1 MKPVI
6 PFSLLPPRA
15 LASLAKKY
23 EAVGVS
29 VEKNFPSLKTRL
41 AQAEIEMPSREYAA
55 AALIS
60 ASVNAAFV
68 FVLLALFSILAGI
81 DMLAVAAV
89 LAAVVGVVSFLT
101 VVYYPQI
108 IATRRT
114 RRLQDNLV
122 PAVRQLVIELKSGVP
137 LFQALTSV
145 CSDYGEVSEEFKKIV
160 KHINAGEDEVEVLGE
175 ASRRIPSVQFQ
186 KVLWQISNA
195 LKVGSDV
202 SAALE
207 SILSDLMKEKVDEI
221 HRYGQELSPWTMIY
235 MMAAIILP
243 SLGITMMI
251 VILSFLG
258 VEVPTIVFGAVLAFL
273 ALFQLFFMNFIETR
287 RPAL

>member
-1 MKPVI
+1 
-6 PFSLLPPRA
+6 
-15 LASLAKKY
+15 
-23 EAVGVS
+23 
-29 VEKNFPSLKTRL
+29 VEKNFPNLKAKL

-60 ASVNAAFV
+60 ASVNAVFI

-89 LAAVVGVVSFLT
+89 IAAVVGVVSFLT

-160 KHINAGEDEVEVLGE
+160 KRINAGEDEVEVLGE

-258 VEVPTIVFGAVLAFL
+258 VEVPTIVFGAVLTFL